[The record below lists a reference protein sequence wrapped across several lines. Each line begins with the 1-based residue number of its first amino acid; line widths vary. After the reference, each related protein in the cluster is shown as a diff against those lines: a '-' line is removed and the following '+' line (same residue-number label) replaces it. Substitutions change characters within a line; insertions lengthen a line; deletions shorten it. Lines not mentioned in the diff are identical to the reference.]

1 MLYRHTLTWRD
12 VGYRERLTVLA
23 SHDGS
28 TDTVDAM
35 RPLSNA
41 VTTTASDGLTTATGA
56 VAPSEATYPDLSD
69 TWVITGEDAGTYRT
83 QLYIPAPLVAATIA
97 DGVNYSPATAEWIA
111 LEATLPALA
120 VPYTGASIT
129 QIDAA
134 TICRG
139 IPQSSQPW
147 FGFDTG
153 ITWARRTLQWYGTH
167 GRSRLTHLT
176 GDVASLGADFD
187 AVMIAFQAVS
197 AAVVTHW
204 WEDEMAVYPDA
215 PTTDL
220 YNSVEDACNVW
231 FQDEDGNITE
241 VTIPAPNVAIFL
253 ADGKTL
259 NRAQANVATF
269 IAQAIVDL
277 SVPVSGKNVT
287 SCIGGHLSKRSV
299 Y

>member
-1 MLYRHTLTWRD
+1 MLFRHTLTWRD

-28 TDTVDAM
+28 TATVDAM
-35 RPLSNA
+35 RLLSNA

-69 TWVITGEDAGTYRT
+69 TWVVTGEDAGTYRT
-83 QLYIPAPLVAATIA
+83 QLYIPAPLVAAAIA

-111 LEATLPALA
+111 LEAALPALA
-120 VPYTGASIT
+120 VPYTGASIV

-134 TICRG
+134 TIARG
-139 IPQSSQPW
+139 IPQATQPW
-147 FGFDTG
+147 FGFNLST
-153 ITWARRTLQWYGTH
+153 TWARRTLQWYGTH
-167 GRSRLTHLT
+167 GRSRLTHLV
-176 GDVASLGADFD
+176 GDHASLGADFS
-187 AVMIAFQAVS
+187 AVMAAFEAVS

-204 WEDEMAVYPDA
+204 WEDDMAVYTDV

-220 YNSVEDACNVW
+220 YNSVEDACNIW
-231 FQDEDGNITE
+231 FQDVDGNITE
-241 VTIPAPNVAIFL
+241 VTVPAPNLNIFMP
-253 ADGKTL
+253 DGKTL

-269 IAQAIVDL
+269 IAQALIDL
-277 SVPVSGKNVT
+277 SVPISGRPVT
-287 SCIGGHLSKRSV
+287 SCIGGHLAKRSV